1 MTKIIIEWCDAC
13 KSWFVRC
20 PRCGNNT
27 CNGGSGEDGKC
38 PLCIKVYEFE
48 DNHRDYTAG
57 QVQAAINAVNAYPS
71 TVRIIVVGNEDIAD
85 TDGAGSTIGED
96 IFSYIIVRD

>member
-48 DNHRDYTAG
+48 DKLEESNL
-57 QVQAAINAVNAYPS
+57 S
-71 TVRIIVVGNEDIAD
+71 LL
-85 TDGAGSTIGED
+85 IGELLGKTPED
-96 IFSYIIVRD
+96 EDTPEDEKEDE